1 MVETNRIEFKQQ
13 LTDSLEKEVIAFLNY
28 PAGGVIYIG
37 IDKQGVPIGVAD
49 SDGDQLKI
57 KDRLKHNI
65 APSCMGLFDLVS
77 EKHNGLEIIK
87 IIVASGLEKPY
98 FIKKLGMTE
107 KGSFIR
113 IGTASEPIPQKKIEE
128 LFAKRIRNS
137 ISKIKSNRQDLTFE
151 QLKIY
156 YEATGSQLNDKFAQN
171 LELLNEEGF
180 WNYVGFLL
188 ADHNGTSIKVAK
200 YSGTSRV
207 NLIENNEY
215 GYCSLIKASK
225 QVLEKLEVEN
235 KTLSKI
241 TPKERENQRLWNP
254 IALREAV
261 VNAIIH
267 NDYTNEVP
275 PKFEIFD
282 DRIEITSAGGLPD
295 ALTQEEF
302 FDGVSI
308 PRNKELMRIF
318 KDLDMVEQLGSGVPR
333 ILESY
338 GKECFKFSPNFL
350 RMTFEV
356 AHQEGENNVLLDG
369 QIYGQMGGQIG
380 GQIDRQIDGVI
391 DLTETQKEILKIII
405 DNNRVTRND
414 IANQLKINESA
425 VSKHI
430 ETLKNKGY
438 IERIGST
445 RGHWI
450 DVFQEEKSIG
460 LSGGQIEKISTP
472 ISTPIKALS
481 QRQNEILNLISNDDK
496 ISRRS
501 LAEKFEINESA
512 VKRHLEI
519 LKEKGYI
526 ERIGGTRGY
535 WKINRPNKN

>member
-1 MVETNRIEFKQQ
+1 MIETNRIELKQQ

-28 PAGGVIYIG
+28 AAGGLIYIG
-37 IDKQGVPIGVAD
+37 IDKQGVAIGIPD
-49 SDGDQLKI
+49 FDGDQLKI

-65 APSCMGLFDLVS
+65 APSCMGLFDVVS
-77 EKHNGLEIIK
+77 EKNNGLDIIK
-87 IIVASGLEKPY
+87 IVVASGLEKPY

-107 KGSFIR
+107 KGCFMR
-113 IGTASEPIPQKKIEE
+113 IGTAAEPIPQKLIDK

-171 LELLNEEGF
+171 LELLNEDGF
-180 WNYVGFLL
+180 LNYVGYLL

-200 YSGTSRV
+200 YDGINRV

-215 GYCSLIKASK
+215 GYCSLVKATK
-225 QVLEKLEVEN
+225 QVLDKLELEN

-261 VNAIIH
+261 INAIIH

-338 GKECFKFSPNFL
+338 GRESFKFSPNFL
-350 RMTFEV
+350 RMTFEA
-356 AHQEGENNVLLDG
+356 AHQDEKNSIISGG
-369 QIYGQMGGQIG
+369 AIGGQIG
-380 GQIDRQIDGVI
+380 GQIGGAIDN
-391 DLTETQKEILKIII
+391 LTERQKEVLKIIVK
-405 DNNRVTRND
+405 NNKATRKH
-414 IANQLKINESA
+414 IAEHLNINESA
-425 VSKHI
+425 VLKHI
-430 ETLKNKGY
+430 
-438 IERIGST
+438 
-445 RGHWI
+445 
-450 DVFQEEKSIG
+450 
-460 LSGGQIEKISTP
+460 
-472 ISTPIKALS
+472 
-481 QRQNEILNLISNDDK
+481 
-496 ISRRS
+496 
-501 LAEKFEINESA
+501 
-512 VKRHLEI
+512 EI
-519 LKEKGYI
+519 LKEKGHI

-535 WKINRPNKN
+535 WKVTTSNKN